1 MVLGWFTSTWSSVTR
16 AMIHWSYQTSSFLT
30 DGSGRTQS
38 MSRCFPYPTITIF
51 FSVLEYTVLFGL
63 TLNVDILTPFL
74 AFLLVLATKLYL
86 CYAKL
91 QSKYK
96 QVKKIISEKLQELRL
111 KGNVPNHPI
120 CAEMYWFV
128 CDKVLPIKSN

>member
-1 MVLGWFTSTWSSVTR
+1 
-16 AMIHWSYQTSSFLT
+16 
-30 DGSGRTQS
+30 